1 MSSLFWNPRGLEDFD
16 KRRFIKDDVADM
28 GWILYIFRKL
38 RGKISQIPGSVVL
51 VVGLLPFVFGNLP
64 GVHLGG
70 SLWGSE
76 MINMM

>member
-28 GWILYIFRKL
+28 GWILYVFRKL

-51 VVGLLPFVFGNLP
+51 VVGLLPFG
-64 GVHLGG
+64 LGTFQG
-70 SLWGSE
+70 CIWGAPYGGQR
-76 MINMM
+76 